1 MGNWL
6 RVRDGNGQVTTQ
18 FLVVVASVLLVAF
31 CTLLA
36 MKLGLTPNVGSAG
49 AASATVID
57 PSVRAELK
65 EPVVLSSK
73 DGVLEVRLT
82 AHQGHATLDT
92 VATPVEDFLV
102 FAYEVIQG
110 TASDGQTTGDNQYP
124 APTLKVDP
132 GDRLIVHLE
141 NSLAGLSIRD
151 YYDPAFSGVNEEVPL
166 YPPQLTQAPINLH
179 THGLRVSP
187 KGNSDN
193 VLLHIGAGLSN
204 TYVYH
209 IREDHPEGA
218 FWYHPHLHGLTAPQV
233 YLGLAGIL
241 QIGRLDGNIP
251 LVVQNDIPIRNMVLQ
266 YNYVFD
272 RKGGL
277 ARLGNPNWPQYVST
291 LTPPKGDELA
301 SGTYRPLLTPVNFE
315 QSKKGT
321 EHFTVWYAGKL
332 GLYNNRGRVQ
342 FIPSNLQTFT
352 ADQNPEARSIPADP
366 SLPDY
371 QRDIQFT
378 VNGQFQPVVKSR
390 PGQTEIW
397 VLSNISDMAYMN
409 VQLTETATGNHPKIA
424 ILGMDGNPSPAV
436 TYPTTDDGT
445 RLLIPPATRYVIAV
459 TMPQEGDLILEMP
472 SVGGG
477 AKTFGEKGILYTNN
491 GSENPPAILGNLTVL
506 PSAVSYDDGFFLFP
520 TQVLARAVPSDE
532 KGTTTAF
539 NEGQPLNAH
548 TGFEDTLNVTPDVT
562 RKLDVTGGFINEL
575 ASKNDPK
582 AFVYAFNN
590 VGFPNAPLLQPR
602 LGSVEEWTFYNYNN
616 DGHPIH
622 VHVNDFQMTR
632 YFNPTTGQRAGPNI
646 FASDTY
652 NLPQPAQINDPDED
666 VAIPAELSIRTKF
679 RDYTGLFVMHC
690 HRLNHEDNG
699 LMLMVNIIPA
709 VSTYGV
715 ARPGEAGNP
724 TKVEIYDGDGDR
736 LVATVVPFAAFDGV
750 PSVAMGDVD
759 GDGVYDLVVGA
770 GPGHAPEVVAY
781 SGKSAGDKG
790 PFETELARFS
800 AFAGA
805 ADGGISVAV
814 AQIDGEVS
822 GEGAV
827 ADNIIVGSAP
837 GISSEVKVFA
847 LDRTGGPP
855 TLFSS
860 FTPYEDDTS
869 GVSVTAGFV
878 SFMSGRNSIVTAPGP
893 GSVAKV
899 RVFDY
904 WLMKPTGIRIAES
917 NVPLEMCSSTD
928 GQPSMIAEF
937 EPFGSEYRGG
947 VSLATGW
954 LYGKLGG
961 AERVVVGQLTGP
973 GAVKVFSTGSAL
985 QAGPELYLKSPVEHG
1000 GLAEFREETH
1010 LTPFA
1015 GVSGV
1020 RVATTSTTTG
1030 ADLLVSG
1037 VLSEDKTVRVRKY
1050 DLVRPDTKSSELR
1063 AVELGEV
1070 MASPGSAPNVLGG
1083 D

>member
-1 MGNWL
+1 MKIWL
-6 RVRDGNGQVTTQ
+6 RLRDENGQVATR
-18 FLVVVASVLLVAF
+18 FLVVVVATVLLVAF
-31 CTLLA
+31 SALTAFRFGLP
-36 MKLGLTPNVGSAG
+36 LGQAD
-49 AASATVID
+49 AATTKVID
-57 PSVRAELK
+57 PSVRAEYR
-65 EPVVLSSK
+65 EPPVLSSK

-82 AHQGHATLDT
+82 AHQSHARLDT
-92 VATPVEDFLV
+92 VATPVENFLL
-102 FAYEVIQG
+102 FAYEVLQG
-110 TASDGQTTGDNQYP
+110 TASDGQMTGDNLYP

-132 GDRLIVHLE
+132 GDKLIVHLE
-141 NSLAGLSIRD
+141 NSLAGLTIRD
-151 YYDPAFSGVNEEVPL
+151 YYDPAFSGTSEEVPL

-204 TYVYH
+204 TYTYE

-251 LVVQNDIPIRNMVLQ
+251 LVTRNGIPIRNMVLQ

-277 ARLGNPNWPQYVST
+277 AQLGNANWPQYVST
-291 LTPPKGDELA
+291 LTPPKDDELA
-301 SGTYRPLLTPVNFE
+301 KGTYRPLLTPVNFD
-315 QSKKGT
+315 QSAKGT
-321 EHFTVWYAGKL
+321 QHFTVWYAGKL

-342 FIPSNLQTFT
+342 FMPSNLQTFT
-352 ADQNPEARSIPADP
+352 ADENPEQRSIPADP
-366 SLPDY
+366 SLPDF
-371 QRDIQFT
+371 QRDVQFT
-378 VNGQFQPVVKSR
+378 VNGQFQPVVTSK

-409 VQLTETATGNHPKIA
+409 VRLTETATGNHPKIA

-436 TYPTTDDGT
+436 HHPATDDGR
-445 RLLIPPATRYVIAV
+445 RLLIPPATRFVIAV
-459 TMPQEGDLILEMP
+459 TMPQEGDLVLEMP

-477 AKTFGEKGILYTNN
+477 AKTFGEKGILYTND
-491 GSENPPAILGNLTVL
+491 GTGNPPAILGNLTVL

-520 TQVLARAVPSDE
+520 TQVLVRAEPS
-532 KGTTTAF
+532 GQPGVSTAF
-539 NEGQPLNAH
+539 EEGQALDAH
-548 TGFEDTLNVTPDVT
+548 TGFEDVSQVTPDFT
-562 RKLDVTGGFINEL
+562 RQLDVTGGFLNEL
-575 ASKNDPK
+575 ANKNDPK
-582 AFVYAFNN
+582 AFVYAFNS

-602 LGSVEEWTFYNYNN
+602 LNSVEEWTFYNYNN

-622 VHVNDFQMTR
+622 VHVNDFQVTS
-632 YFNPTTGQRAGPNI
+632 YYNPTTGLRTGPKI

-679 RDYTGLFVMHC
+679 RNYTGLFVMHC

-715 ARPGEAGNP
+715 VETGGAGQA
-724 TKVEIYDGDGDR
+724 TRVKVLDGNGDR
-736 LVATVVPFAAFDGV
+736 LVAAVTPFSGFTGSA
-750 PSVAMGDVD
+750 SVTMGDVD
-759 GDGVYDLVVGA
+759 GDGVYDLIVGA
-770 GPGHAPEVVAY
+770 GEGHTSEVVAY
-781 SGKSAGDKG
+781 SGRAVGGKR
-790 PFETELARFS
+790 PFETELTRFEAFPSDAR
-800 AFAGA
+800 
-805 ADGGISVAV
+805 GGVSVAA
-814 AQIDGEVS
+814 AQIDGS
-822 GEGAV
+822 TS
-827 ADNIIVGSAP
+827 DNIIVGSGP
-837 GISSEVKVFA
+837 GIPSEVKVYA
-847 LDRTGGPP
+847 PAKAGAAP
-855 TLFSS
+855 TLYSS
-860 FTPYEDDTS
+860 FTPYEDDQS
-869 GVSVTAGFV
+869 GVSVTSGFV

-893 GSVAKV
+893 GSPAKV

-904 WLMKPTGIRIAES
+904 WLMKPTGIRIAET
-917 NVPLEMCSSTD
+917 NVPLEMCSSSD
-928 GQPSMIAEF
+928 GKPSMIAEF
-937 EPFGSEYRGG
+937 EPFGSDYRGG

-954 LYGKLGG
+954 LYGQLGG
-961 AERVVVGQLTGP
+961 AERIVIGQSSGP
-973 GAVKVFSTGSAL
+973 GAVKVYSTGSAL
-985 QAGPELYLKSPVEHG
+985 QAGPGLYLQSPVEHG
-1000 GLAEFREETH
+1000 GLAEFAEEMRF
-1010 LTPFA
+1010 TPFA

-1037 VLSEDKTVRVRKY
+1037 VLSQDKTARVRKY
-1050 DLVRPDTKSSELR
+1050 DLVRQDPKSSKLK

-1070 MASPGSAPNVLGG
+1070 SSVKGSVPSVLGG